1 MFVKPRYFDKSPK
14 SRYKSLGEKR
24 ESPVQENQMLEAYS
38 QAVKEREKLGIPPLP
53 LTPQET
59 DEVCSVLERSGGD
72 EGRNALELLRNRVS
86 PGVDPAAKVKA
97 EWLAKVAKGVL
108 GSPLVSRKDAVF
120 MLGTMLGGYNVDP
133 LVALLGNK
141 ELGADCAEA
150 LKKTILVYGAF
161 DAVLAQSKSSPAAK
175 AVLESWAKAEWFTS
189 RPAFPSAL
197 TLKVFKVDGEIN
209 TDDFSPA
216 KHAATRPD
224 IPLHALAMGETRFP
238 SGNAVIRGFREQGS
252 RVVFVGDVV
261 GTGSSRKSAC
271 NSVMWHIGED
281 IPFVPNKRRGGVV
294 IGGLIAPIF
303 FNTTE
308 DSGGL
313 PIQADVAKLATGDV
327 ITVDTVKGE
336 IRSEKGEVLA
346 SFELKPPTL
355 RDEFRAGGRLN
366 LIIGRQLTNKART
379 ALGLPESDLFL
390 KLEQPAPKKG
400 QGFSQAQKIVGKA
413 CGTSGVLPGA
423 SSEPKMTTV
432 GSQDTT
438 GPMTADELK
447 ELSCLE
453 FQADLFMQS
462 FCHTAAYPKPAD
474 VKMHKSLPE
483 FMIARKGVALRPGDG
498 VIHSWLNRLLLPDTM
513 GTGGDSHTRF
523 PIGLSFPA
531 GSGLV
536 AFAGALGF
544 MPLDMPESVLVK
556 FTGALNPGI
565 TLRDAVNAIPYVALK
580 QGLLTVAKK
589 GKKNVFNGRIIEM
602 EGLPHLTVEQAY
614 ELTDAT
620 AERSAA
626 GGTIALGEA
635 TVAKFLRSNIAL
647 MEKMI
652 EAGYRSADTLK
663 RRIEACRRWLE
674 KPSLLRKDP
683 DAAFAAVVEVDLSA
697 IHEPLLACPNDPD
710 DVKPLSEVAGD
721 KIDEVFIGSCM
732 TNIGHFRAAGRIFEG
747 AGYLPVTL
755 WMTPP
760 TKMDAAHLMREGYY
774 SIFSGAGARMEIPG
788 CSLCMGNQA
797 RVRPKATI
805 ISTSTRNFDDRMGDG
820 ARVYLGSAELAAA
833 AALVGKLPT
842 AAEYLEIMR
851 AKIAPKQAEVY
862 RYLQFD
868 EMGAASLG
876 YVS

>member
-1 MFVKPRYFDKSPK
+1 
-14 SRYKSLGEKR
+14 
-24 ESPVQENQMLEAYS
+24 MLETYFQKA
-38 QAVKEREKLGIPPLP
+38 QERAKQEIPPLP
-53 LTPQET
+53 LNPPET
-59 DEVCSVLERSGGD
+59 ADVCRVLETEARD
-72 EGRNALELLRNRVS
+72 EAKVALDLLKNRVS

-97 EWLAKVAKGVL
+97 EWLTKVVKAEVRP
-108 GSPLVSRKDAVF
+108 PLVSRKDAVF
-120 MLGTMLGGYNVDP
+120 MLGTMLGGFNIDP
-133 LVALLGNK
+133 LVFLLDDR
-141 ELGADCAEA
+141 ELASAASEE

-161 DAVLAQSKSSPAAK
+161 DAILAKSKTNQPAR
-175 AVLESWAKAEWFTS
+175 AVLESWANGEWFLS
-189 RPAFPSAL
+189 RPAFPETL
-197 TLKVFKVDGEIN
+197 RLKVFKVDGEIN
-209 TDDFSPA
+209 TDDLSPA
-216 KHAATRPD
+216 KHASTRPD
-224 IPLHALAMGETRFP
+224 IPFHALAMGETRFP
-238 SGNAVIRGFREQGS
+238 GGIAVIRKLREEGN
-252 RVVFVGDVV
+252 RVAFVGDVV

-313 PIQADVAKLATGDV
+313 PIIADVAKMATGDL
-327 ITVDTVKGE
+327 ITIRTAAGTILNAKGE
-336 IRSEKGEVLA
+336 TAAV
-346 SFELKPPTL
+346 FELKPPTL
-355 RDEFRAGGRLN
+355 GDEYRAGGRLN
-366 LIIGRQLTNKART
+366 LIIGRQLTNRARK
-379 ALGLPESDLFL
+379 ALGLPEADFFL
-390 KLEQPAPKKG
+390 NLDQPAPKKG
-400 QGFSQAQKIVGKA
+400 RGYSQAQKIVGRA
-413 CGTSGVLPGA
+413 CGTAGVLPGA

-438 GPMTADELK
+438 GPMTADELT

-453 FQADLFMQS
+453 FQTELFMQS

-483 FMIARKGVALRPGDG
+483 FVIERKGVALKPGDG
-498 VIHSWLNRLLLPDTM
+498 IIHSWLNRLILPDTM

-556 FTGALNPGI
+556 FSGSLKPGI

-580 QGLLTVAKK
+580 KGLLTVAKK

-602 EGLPHLTVEQAY
+602 EGLPDLTVEQAY

-626 GGTIALGEA
+626 GGTIALSEA
-635 TVAKFLRSNIAL
+635 TVAKFLKSNIAL
-647 MEKMI
+647 MERMI
-652 EAGYRSADTLK
+652 AEGYRTAKTLRK
-663 RRIEACRRWLE
+663 RIDACRRWLE
-674 KPSLLRKDP
+674 NPALLKR
-683 DAAFAAVVEVDLSA
+683 DAAAEYAAVVEVDLSE
-697 IHEPLLACPNDPD
+697 IKEPLLACPNDPD
-710 DVKPLSEVAGD
+710 DVKSLSKVAGN
-721 KIDEVFIGSCM
+721 KIEEVFIGSCM
-732 TNIGHFRAAGRIFEG
+732 TNIGHFRAAGKIFEG
-747 AGYLPVTL
+747 EGYLPVVL

-760 TKMDAAHLMREGYY
+760 TKMDAAQLVREGFY
-774 SIFSGAGARMEIPG
+774 SLFIGAGARMEIPG

-820 ARVYLGSAELAAA
+820 ARVYLGSAELAALA
-833 AALVGKLPT
+833 AVRGKLPT
-842 AAEYLEIMR
+842 VEDYLAVMGAKVLPKANEI
-851 AKIAPKQAEVY
+851 Y

-868 EMGAASLG
+868 EMGDFSLG
-876 YVS
+876 YLP